1 MVIQEL
7 LQLHLWYSTNTSP
20 RQRSCRYLQHLF
32 HYGLPAV
39 LIIKAII

>member
-7 LQLHLWYSTNTSP
+7 LQLHLWYRTHTRS
-20 RQRSCRYLQHLF
+20 RHRSCRYLQQLF